1 MNTTWAREDVKED
14 RMGLGRG
21 VVQDNSAR
29 TAEASTL
36 HSHPWHAPTH
46 PRGYP
51 LATPPRPTSSHTPCA
66 WTWTQLGLATV
77 VEASW
82 SDPLQCLRCVGSTV
96 SGGRGRGGGV
106 AVRLCGLK
114 LALLVCGFYYIM
126 LVSNGLSAVTSLTA
140 ASSASC
146 QLTLNISL
154 PHPPPPSPS
163 PIPSFYAAAILLLDV
178 SYYTLP
184 TS

>member
-1 MNTTWAREDVKED
+1 M
-14 RMGLGRG
+14 
-21 VVQDNSAR
+21 
-29 TAEASTL
+29 
-36 HSHPWHAPTH
+36 
-46 PRGYP
+46 
-51 LATPPRPTSSHTPCA
+51 
-66 WTWTQLGLATV
+66 
-77 VEASW
+77 
-82 SDPLQCLRCVGSTV
+82 
-96 SGGRGRGGGV
+96 
-106 AVRLCGLK
+106 RLCGLK

-154 PHPPPPSPS
+154 PHPPPPSPN
-163 PIPSFYAAAILLLDV
+163 PSFHAAAILLLDV